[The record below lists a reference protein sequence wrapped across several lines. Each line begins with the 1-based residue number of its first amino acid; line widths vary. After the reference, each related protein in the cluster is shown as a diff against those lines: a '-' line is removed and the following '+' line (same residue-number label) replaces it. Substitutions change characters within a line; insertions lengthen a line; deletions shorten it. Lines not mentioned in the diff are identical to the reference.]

1 MCVRGVMAGGLA
13 VEAGATIVEAALAD
27 LKTPGGGQA
36 ACKQTDP
43 LMGSKAEG
51 YAEKLNQDPGS
62 VRDGSGRQEW
72 PLIAGARGVL
82 CEQRWG
88 PVQGHLEA
96 E

>member
-1 MCVRGVMAGGLA
+1 MAGGLA

-51 YAEKLNQDPGS
+51 GEEKLSRGAGA
-62 VRDGSGRQEW
+62 VGDGSGRRDW
-72 PLIAGARGVL
+72 PLSAGARGGAL
-82 CEQRWG
+82 
-88 PVQGHLEA
+88 
-96 E
+96 